1 MPERPELRKSKR
13 VYDLEPTY
21 ITIKN
26 YAFRVNDIST
36 EGIGIILEPG
46 APRLVIGERLD
57 SIPIPLKTG
66 PVTVKGVVSHIS
78 VSAAATLCGILF
90 QLDSEQFG
98 LIARFQ
104 KERRR
109 ALP

>member
-1 MPERPELRKSKR
+1 MPRKPELRKSER
-13 VYDLEPTY
+13 VCELEPTF

-26 YAFRVNDIST
+26 HAFRVNDIST
-36 EGIGIILEPG
+36 EGVGIVIGPD
-46 APRLVIGERLD
+46 APRFHIGERLD
-57 SIPIPLKTG
+57 SIPIPLESG

-78 VSAAATLCGILF
+78 VSAAATLCGIMFL
-90 QLDSEQFG
+90 LDSEQFG

-109 ALP
+109 AVP

>member
-1 MPERPELRKSKR
+1 MPRTRDLRKSKR
-13 VYDLEPTY
+13 VYELEPTF

-26 YAFRVNDIST
+26 HPFRVNDIST
-36 EGIGIILEPG
+36 DGVGIILGPD
-46 APRLVIGERLD
+46 APRFHIGERLD

-78 VSAAATLCGILF
+78 VSAEATLCGIMF

-104 KERRR
+104 EERRR